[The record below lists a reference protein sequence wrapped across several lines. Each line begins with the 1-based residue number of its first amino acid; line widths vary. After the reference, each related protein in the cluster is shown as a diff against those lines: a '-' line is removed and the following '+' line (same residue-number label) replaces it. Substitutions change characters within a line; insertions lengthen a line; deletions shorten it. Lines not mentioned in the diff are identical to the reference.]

1 MKIHKVDAARRQ
13 IEAAIRL
20 WEDEDHVSA
29 LTLAGAAEEILGNL
43 LGRSNMTSFL
53 KRISD
58 QAEQR
63 QSKLPPKELYKI
75 VNRTKNAL
83 KHANDDSE
91 DAVEFDV
98 EDARLM
104 VTRALINYQE
114 LTGALTSKMSA
125 FMAKHVIGS
134 WLLPEDE

>member
-1 MKIHKVDAARRQ
+1 M
-13 IEAAIRL
+13 

-43 LGRSNMTSFL
+43 LSRSKMTSFL

-58 QAEQR
+58 QAEQT
-63 QSKLPPKELYKI
+63 QSDLPPKELYKI
-75 VNRTKNAL
+75 VNRTRNAL

-91 DAVEFDV
+91 DAIEFDV

-104 VTRALINYQE
+104 VARSLINYQE
-114 LTGALTSKMSA
+114 LTGALTSKMGA
-125 FMAKHVIGS
+125 FMANHVKGS
-134 WLLPEDE
+134 WLLPEDK